1 MLSYLSNTW
10 PRTERGSGICVCGE
24 GVRVKKKKKNRWG
37 KGKKEGKNAQ
47 SAAKYNIDKGW
58 ILMRLWNERWT
69 QVLLPSPPPPSFSQG
84 ICVECIAQK
93 YKQKG
98 ILMFWFLLYLS
109 ICQLYSI
116 VGAEEEDGSARKK
129 DITLTADGCLMG
141 ELWETLFWFSAV
153 SWGAINISCIWERG
167 KCLHEGTSKQLLQ
180 MLLST
185 LFDRAANALTNCNDC
200 RLHDSFFVR
209 LPFFSFFFPY

>member
-1 MLSYLSNTW
+1 M
-10 PRTERGSGICVCGE
+10 CVG
-24 GVRVKKKKKNRWG
+24 RVSESKKKKKNRWG

-98 ILMFWFLLYLS
+98 ILMFWFLFYLS

-153 SWGAINISCIWERG
+153 SWGAINISYG
-167 KCLHEGTSKQLLQ
+167 KGESACMKEQVNNFFKCCFQLYLTEPPMHSPIAMIADYTTLSLSGCL
-180 MLLST
+180 
-185 LFDRAANALTNCNDC
+185 
-200 RLHDSFFVR
+200 FF
-209 LPFFSFFFPY
+209 LFSFHTSILLKEAYYCRMMVRK